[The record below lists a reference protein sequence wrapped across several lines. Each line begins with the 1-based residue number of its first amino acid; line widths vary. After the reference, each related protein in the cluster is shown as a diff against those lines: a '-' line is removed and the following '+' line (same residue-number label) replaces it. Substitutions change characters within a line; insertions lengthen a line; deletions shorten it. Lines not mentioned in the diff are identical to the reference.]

1 MTLKKILTGN
11 DLAEIVAALLTNPMA
26 AGQDFSPE
34 THAQFL
40 REIATVVADHC
51 GGQLGLDELQRHAL
65 SGNDVHHADMVV
77 IEGNDS
83 LPEDGGIWAPY
94 PDLDGDGDQ
103 RLTASGPGR
112 NEITTA
118 ALEAIIGQGRKLVV
132 VQHNHSEGDSSLHHA
147 ILPINWGKADIARTM
162 IRVEGID
169 YEPER
174 GESLRSYRVNST
186 EVTVYEPADLVT
198 EDAMELENAGA
209 PAP

>member
-34 THAQFL
+34 NHAQFL

-51 GGQLGLDELQRHAL
+51 GGQLDLEETHRRAFDLADSRHKDL
-65 SGNDVHHADMVV
+65 VV
-77 IEGNDS
+77 IEDNDS

-94 PDLDGDGDQ
+94 PDLDGDQ
-103 RLTASGPGR
+103 RLAAGGPGR

-118 ALEAIIGQGRKLVV
+118 ALEAIIGQDRQLVV
-132 VQHNHSEGDSSLHHA
+132 VQHDHRHGVSLYPA
-147 ILPINWGKADIARTM
+147 IMPIKWSNADIARTM
-162 IRVEGID
+162 IQVENID
-169 YEPER
+169 YEPDRE
-174 GESLRSYRVNST
+174 ESLHIDRVSSS
-186 EVTVYEPADLVT
+186 EVTVYESADLVT
-198 EDAMELENAGA
+198 DEDAAELNVGA